1 MKQGTLYAGRIKKA
15 YAKQKKEAPPVDV
28 GETDDP
34 LRRLAV
40 GVLGMHLGD
49 AAGERALRSIFSVMV
64 DWNDVRVSDVVE
76 VIAAMGG
83 ATADG
88 RAACQRLISVLQTI
102 YDRENSISLDTL
114 KHKGRR
120 EARQY
125 LESMPG
131 VDEYAAAS
139 VLLWSL
145 GGHGIP
151 VHDKLLAALR
161 ADELVH
167 PEATRAEVQAF
178 LERHIAA
185 SEAKTFCLVME
196 SFKPKTKAKSK
207 SRDAVATK
215 SKSTK
220 AAKVVAKK
228 G

>member
-15 YAKQKKEAPPVDV
+15 YARQKREASPVNV

-40 GVLGMHLGD
+40 AVLGIHQGD
-49 AAGERALRSIFSVMV
+49 TAGERALRSILSVMV

-76 VIAAMGG
+76 VVAAMGG
-83 ATADG
+83 GSADG
-88 RAACQRLISVLQTI
+88 KARCRCLISALQTI
-102 YDRENSISLDTL
+102 YDRENSISLGKL
-114 KHKGRR
+114 KSKGRR

-125 LESMPG
+125 LESLPG

-139 VLLWSL
+139 VLLWAL

-161 ADELVH
+161 ADDLVH

-185 SEAKTFCLVME
+185 SEAKTFCVVME
-196 SFKPKTKAKSK
+196 TFRSKAKS
-207 SRDAVATK
+207 RVAGATK
-215 SKSTK
+215 SKSAK
-220 AAKVVAKK
+220 PAKVVEKK